1 MQKYLPLAVMVLCCS
16 TTMFAQ
22 NTTSQQPNKPTD
34 ENVFTFTE
42 AQLGEDD
49 NMTQNV
55 TILNSATNAYASEVG
70 YLFSPMRFRYRAFNQ
85 KYNEIYINGAPVN
98 DVERG
103 QFSFSSV
110 GGLNQVTRNVDFSL
124 PFESNNYGVTGM
136 AGSNNYNFRS
146 GSMAVGHRF
155 SLAAAN
161 RNYTLRGM
169 YTYNSGFNAKGWA
182 FSGNLTYRWA
192 NRGYVEGTFY
202 NALSYFVG
210 VQKLLGNHSLSFAT
224 WGNPTERG
232 TQGAATQESFWI
244 ANNYLYNPYWGYQNG
259 KRRHSRVVTDFAP
272 SALLT
277 WDWTINNKSKL
288 TTTLLGK
295 YSTYKSTKLNYNNAD
310 NPQPDYYKVLP
321 SNFYDVWGNISRF
334 QTPQALAD
342 WKTAYEWLSSSKAHR
357 QIDWDR
363 LYEANRGASAQ
374 GADAMYYV
382 QARHN
387 NNLYLTLAST
397 LTKNLTEKSTWNLGF
412 NVAGNKGFH
421 YQTMD
426 DMLGA
431 TSFHNVNNYAIGTFA
446 KNSDAVQYDLNHPN
460 ALVGKGD
467 KFGYDYNIN
476 VLRTNLWT
484 NYAETFGILHY
495 SLAAKVGYD
504 GMNRDGKMRNG
515 LFANNSFGKSKTAN
529 FLSGGFKF
537 AGSVD
542 MSNGSVLSLG
552 VGYEAKAPNAYVAFQ
567 APEMNNDFVKDLKNE
582 LIFSS
587 ELSYQF
593 STSWLHAN
601 LSGYYSRVNNATE
614 WTCFYFDD
622 INSFS
627 YNSLTKLNKVYYGVE
642 LGMKFKLTSFLDLK
656 ALGTISEAK
665 NISNAHV
672 RYLNSTQ
679 GTYNDDEAIVK
690 GMRENGTPLT
700 AANLGLSFHQAG
712 WFIDVN
718 GNYYDRIYL
727 GYSPYYR
734 YASALKAIGA
744 TDAKGNYIVSPQDKG
759 KGGFMLDASI
769 GKSIRLKKGTLS
781 FNLMITN
788 LLNNQKIVTGG
799 YEQSRSDYSV
809 KTDGTTSDRTYR
821 FSKNPKLYHVYG
833 TNGMLQVAYRF

>member
-1 MQKYLPLAVMVLCCS
+1 MQKHLQLAVVMLFSSSAMV
-16 TTMFAQ
+16 AQ
-22 NTTSQQPNKPTD
+22 NTTSQQPTKPLD
-34 ENVFTFTE
+34 ENAFTFTE

-55 TILNSATNAYASEVG
+55 TILNSATNTYASEVG
-70 YLFSPMRFRYRAFNQ
+70 YLFSPVRFRYRAFNQ

-110 GGLNQVTRNVDFSL
+110 GGLNQMTRNVDFSL
-124 PFESNNYGVTGM
+124 PFESNNYAMTGM

-146 GSMAVGHRF
+146 GNMAAGHRI
-155 SLAAAN
+155 SLAGAN
-161 RNYTLRGM
+161 RNYTMRGM

-202 NALSYFVG
+202 NALSYFIG
-210 VQKLLGNHSLSFAT
+210 VQKLFGNHSLSFST
-224 WGNPTERG
+224 WGNPTERS
-232 TQGAATQESFWI
+232 TQGAATDESFWI
-244 ANNYLYNPYWGYQNG
+244 ANDYQYNPYWGYQDG
-259 KRRHSRVVTDFAP
+259 KKRNSRVVTDFAP
-272 SALLT
+272 TALLT
-277 WDWTINNKSKL
+277 WDWNINNNTKL

-295 YSTYKSTKLNYNNAD
+295 YSMYKSTKLNYNNAD

-334 QTPQALAD
+334 KTAQALAD
-342 WKTAYEWLSSSKAHR
+342 WRTAYEWLSSSKAHR
-357 QIDWDR
+357 QIDWNR
-363 LYEANRGASAQ
+363 LYEANRGASQQ

-387 NNLYLTLAST
+387 NNIYLTLASA
-397 LTKNLTEKSTWNLGF
+397 LTKNLTEKSIWNLGF
-412 NVAGNKGFH
+412 AVAGNKGFH
-421 YQTMD
+421 YQTME

-431 TSFHNVNNYAIGTFA
+431 KSFHNVNNYAIGTFT
-446 KNSDAVQYDLNHPN
+446 KSSDAVQYDLNRPN
-460 ALVGKGD
+460 ALVGEGD
-467 KFGYDYNIN
+467 KFGYDYHIN
-476 VLRTNLWT
+476 VLRGNVWS

-495 SLAAKVGYD
+495 SIAAKVGYD
-504 GMNRDGKMRNG
+504 AMNRDGKMRNG
-515 LFANNSFGKSKTAN
+515 LFANNSYGKSKTAE
-529 FLSGGFKF
+529 FLSGGAKF
-537 AGSVD
+537 ASSVD
-542 MSNGSVLSLG
+542 MGHGSVLSLG
-552 VGYEAKAPNAYVAFQ
+552 VGYETKAPNANVAFQ
-567 APEMNNDFVKDLKNE
+567 APEMNNDFVQDLKSE
-582 LIFSS
+582 RIFSS
-587 ELSYQF
+587 ELGYQF

-601 LSGYYSRVNNATE
+601 LSGYYSRVDNATE

-627 YNSLTKLNKVYYGVE
+627 YNALNKLKKAYYGVE
-642 LGMKFKLTSFLDLK
+642 LGMKFKLTSYLDLK

-665 NISNAHV
+665 NLSNAHV

-679 GTYNDDEAIVK
+679 GNYQDDEAIVK
-690 GMRENGTPLT
+690 GMRESGTPLT
-700 AANLGLSFHQAG
+700 AANIGLSFHQQG
-712 WFIDVN
+712 WFIDLN

-734 YASALKAIGA
+734 YASSLKAIGA
-744 TDAKGNYIVSPQDKG
+744 IDSNGNYIVSPQDKG

-769 GKSIRLKKGTLS
+769 GKTIRLKKGSLS
-781 FNLMITN
+781 INLMITN

-821 FSKNPKLYHVYG
+821 FSKNPKKYHVYG
-833 TNGMLQVAYRF
+833 TNGMLQASYRF

>member
-1 MQKYLPLAVMVLCCS
+1 MQKHLPLAVMVLCCS

-55 TILNSATNAYASEVG
+55 TILNSATNAYASEIG

-210 VQKLLGNHSLSFAT
+210 VQKLLGNNSLSFAT

-232 TQGAATQESFWI
+232 TQGAATQESFWL

-259 KRRHSRVVTDFAP
+259 KRRNSRVVTDFAP

-363 LYEANRGASAQ
+363 LYEANRVQ
-374 GADAMYYV
+374 VHREQMLCTMYKHV
-382 QARHN
+382 
-387 NNLYLTLAST
+387 TT
-397 LTKNLTEKSTWNLGF
+397 
-412 NVAGNKGFH
+412 
-421 YQTMD
+421 
-426 DMLGA
+426 
-431 TSFHNVNNYAIGTFA
+431 I
-446 KNSDAVQYDLNHPN
+446 
-460 ALVGKGD
+460 
-467 KFGYDYNIN
+467 
-476 VLRTNLWT
+476 
-484 NYAETFGILHY
+484 
-495 SLAAKVGYD
+495 
-504 GMNRDGKMRNG
+504 
-515 LFANNSFGKSKTAN
+515 
-529 FLSGGFKF
+529 
-537 AGSVD
+537 
-542 MSNGSVLSLG
+542 
-552 VGYEAKAPNAYVAFQ
+552 
-567 APEMNNDFVKDLKNE
+567 
-582 LIFSS
+582 IF
-587 ELSYQF
+587 
-593 STSWLHAN
+593 
-601 LSGYYSRVNNATE
+601 
-614 WTCFYFDD
+614 
-622 INSFS
+622 I
-627 YNSLTKLNKVYYGVE
+627 
-642 LGMKFKLTSFLDLK
+642 
-656 ALGTISEAK
+656 
-665 NISNAHV
+665 
-672 RYLNSTQ
+672 
-679 GTYNDDEAIVK
+679 
-690 GMRENGTPLT
+690 
-700 AANLGLSFHQAG
+700 
-712 WFIDVN
+712 
-718 GNYYDRIYL
+718 
-727 GYSPYYR
+727 
-734 YASALKAIGA
+734 
-744 TDAKGNYIVSPQDKG
+744 
-759 KGGFMLDASI
+759 
-769 GKSIRLKKGTLS
+769 
-781 FNLMITN
+781 
-788 LLNNQKIVTGG
+788 
-799 YEQSRSDYSV
+799 
-809 KTDGTTSDRTYR
+809 
-821 FSKNPKLYHVYG
+821 
-833 TNGMLQVAYRF
+833 

>member
-1 MQKYLPLAVMVLCCS
+1 MQKHLPLAVMVLCCS

-155 SLAAAN
+155 SLAVAN

-232 TQGAATQESFWI
+232 TQGAATQESFWL

-259 KRRHSRVVTDFAP
+259 KRRNSRVVTDFAP

-567 APEMNNDFVKDLKNE
+567 APEMNNTRVRDKKRLEKVGNLVKN
-582 LIFSS
+582 
-587 ELSYQF
+587 SY
-593 STSWLHAN
+593 L
-601 LSGYYSRVNNATE
+601 
-614 WTCFYFDD
+614 
-622 INSFS
+622 
-627 YNSLTKLNKVYYGVE
+627 
-642 LGMKFKLTSFLDLK
+642 
-656 ALGTISEAK
+656 
-665 NISNAHV
+665 
-672 RYLNSTQ
+672 
-679 GTYNDDEAIVK
+679 
-690 GMRENGTPLT
+690 
-700 AANLGLSFHQAG
+700 
-712 WFIDVN
+712 
-718 GNYYDRIYL
+718 
-727 GYSPYYR
+727 YR
-734 YASALKAIGA
+734 
-744 TDAKGNYIVSPQDKG
+744 
-759 KGGFMLDASI
+759 
-769 GKSIRLKKGTLS
+769 
-781 FNLMITN
+781 
-788 LLNNQKIVTGG
+788 
-799 YEQSRSDYSV
+799 
-809 KTDGTTSDRTYR
+809 
-821 FSKNPKLYHVYG
+821 
-833 TNGMLQVAYRF
+833 